1 MAFYFSTENFYYQDN
16 LWQIMSFDGGSNK
29 RIMTKV
35 FEQLIHMLNRYSKVF
50 IIRFDLRF
58 CIELLDNKLIS
69 KFRSKLNRILSKK
82 YNCDI
87 GYAWAR
93 EQTTETETPHYHYAI
108 FLNGHKTR
116 SSFSFIKIIDEI
128 CNSLLYIS
136 AFYPNNNGY
145 MVHRGDFKSVQRV
158 IYRLSYL
165 AKNDSKGNRPVGVSD
180 YQTSR
185 LKLAS

>member
-1 MAFYFSTENFYYQDN
+1 MAFYFSTEDFYYQDN
-16 LWQIMSFDGGSNK
+16 IWQIMSFGEGSNK
-29 RIMTKV
+29 RIMSKI
-35 FEQLIHMLNRYSKVF
+35 FEQLIYMLNRHSKVF

-58 CIELLDNKLIS
+58 CIELWDNKLIS

-93 EQTTETETPHYHYAI
+93 EQTSKTETPHYHYAI

-116 SSFSFIKIIDEI
+116 KSFGFGKIIDEI
-128 CNSLLYIS
+128 CNSFIFIS
-136 AFYPNNNGY
+136 AHYPDNNGY
-145 MVHRGDFKSVQRV
+145 MVYRGDSKSVQRV

-165 AKNDSKGNRPVGVSD
+165 AKNASKGNRPDGVSD

-185 LKLAS
+185 LKLNA